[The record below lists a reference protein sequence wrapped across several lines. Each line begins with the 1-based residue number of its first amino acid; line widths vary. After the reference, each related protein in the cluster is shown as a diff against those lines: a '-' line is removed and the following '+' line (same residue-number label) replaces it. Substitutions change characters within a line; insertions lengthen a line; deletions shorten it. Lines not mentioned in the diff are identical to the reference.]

1 LKEFGF
7 MVEQVR
13 KGLEDV
19 VVGDTTTSLV
29 DGTEGK
35 LIYSG
40 YKIED
45 LAAHA
50 SFEEVVY
57 LLWHG
62 RLPNGEQLERVRK
75 AIAESAVLPTGL
87 LTMMRDYPK
96 DADPMAVLEAAVASL
111 AFYDA
116 DAKDLSVEA
125 ARRKA
130 VRLTGQITTICA
142 AWDRLRKGQEPIA
155 PRTDLTLAQNF
166 VYMLSGEEPDKTASD
181 AVNVYLVLLAEHGMN
196 ASTFTARVVTATN
209 SDIHSAVVA
218 AIGALKGPSH
228 GGANAEAMATF
239 LEIGDPDKVTS
250 WFQHE
255 IKEGKRRIMGIGH
268 RIYKAPDP
276 RAAVLKQ
283 HAEALSKSSGNT
295 KWFQIAENLENAA
308 RADSY
313 FIERK
318 LFPNVDY
325 YSAILLYT
333 IDLDVDMFPPLFAM
347 SRIAGWSAHILEQ
360 MANNRL
366 IRPES
371 NYTGPMGLEW
381 VPVSQR

>member
-1 LKEFGF
+1 

-19 VVGDTTTSLV
+19 VVGDTATSLV
-29 DGTEGK
+29 DGTEGR

-40 YKIED
+40 YRIED
-45 LAAHA
+45 LAANA
-50 SFEEVVY
+50 LFEEVVY

-62 RLPNGEQLERVRK
+62 RLPNAEQLENVRR
-75 AIAESAVLPTGL
+75 AIAESAVLPEGL
-87 LTMMRDYPK
+87 LKMMGQYPA

-111 AFYDA
+111 AFYDP
-116 DAKDLSVEA
+116 DAKDPSIEA

-142 AWDRLRKGQEPIA
+142 AWDRLRKGQSPIA

-166 VYMLSGEEPDKTASD
+166 VYMLTGEEPDKTASD

-239 LEIGDPDKVTS
+239 LEIGDPANVEA
-250 WFQHE
+250 WFQRE

-283 HAEALSKSSGNT
+283 HAEALSKSSGNS
-295 KWFQIAENLENAA
+295 KWFQIAEKLENAA

>member
-1 LKEFGF
+1 

-19 VVGDTTTSLV
+19 VVGDTATSLV
-29 DGTEGK
+29 DGTEGR

-40 YKIED
+40 YRIED
-45 LAAHA
+45 LAANA
-50 SFEEVVY
+50 LFEEVVY

-62 RLPNGEQLERVRK
+62 RLPNAEQLENVRK
-75 AIAESAVLPTGL
+75 AIAESAVLPEGL
-87 LTMMRDYPK
+87 LKMMGQYPA

-111 AFYDA
+111 AFYDP
-116 DAKDLSVEA
+116 DARDSSIEA

-142 AWDRLRKGQEPIA
+142 AWDRLRKGQSPIA

-166 VYMLSGEEPDKTASD
+166 VYMLTGEEPDKTASD

-239 LEIGDPDKVTS
+239 LEIGDPANVEA
-250 WFQHE
+250 WFQRE

-283 HAEALSKSSGNT
+283 HAEALSKSSGNS
-295 KWFQIAENLENAA
+295 KWFQIAEKLENAA

>member
-1 LKEFGF
+1 

-19 VVGDTTTSLV
+19 VVGETATSLV

-35 LIYSG
+35 LIYGG

-45 LAAHA
+45 LAANA
-50 SFEEVVY
+50 TFEEVVY

-62 RLPNGEQLERVRK
+62 RLPNAEQLEKTRK
-75 AIAESAVLPTGL
+75 SIAESAVLPAGL
-87 LTMMRDYPK
+87 LSMMRAYPT

-111 AFYDA
+111 AFYDV
-116 DAKDLSVEA
+116 DAKDPSIEA

-166 VYMLSGEEPDKTASD
+166 VYMLSGEEPDQTASD

-239 LEIGDPDKVTS
+239 LEIGEPENVAA
-250 WFQHE
+250 WFQRE

-283 HAEALSKSSGNT
+283 HAEALANSSGNT

-371 NYTGPMGLEW
+371 HYIGPMGLKW
-381 VPVSQR
+381 VPVNQR

>member
-1 LKEFGF
+1 

-19 VVGDTTTSLV
+19 VVGNTMTSLV

-40 YKIED
+40 YRIED
-45 LAAHA
+45 LAANA
-50 SFEEVVY
+50 QFEEVVY

-62 RLPNGEQLERVRK
+62 RLPNAEELENTRK
-75 AIAESAVLPTGL
+75 TIAESAVLPAGL
-87 LTMMRDYPK
+87 LSMMREYPA

-111 AFYDA
+111 AFYDE
-116 DAKDLSVEA
+116 DAKDPSIEA

-130 VRLTGQITTICA
+130 IRLTGQITTICA

-239 LEIGDPDKVTS
+239 LEIGDPDNVAS
-250 WFQHE
+250 WFQRE

-283 HAEALSKSSGNT
+283 HAEALAKSSGNM

-371 NYTGPMGLEW
+371 NYIGPMGLEW
-381 VPVSQR
+381 VPVDQR

>member
-1 LKEFGF
+1 

-19 VVGDTTTSLV
+19 VVGNTMTSLV

-40 YKIED
+40 YRIED
-45 LAAHA
+45 LAANA
-50 SFEEVVY
+50 QFEEVVY

-62 RLPNGEQLERVRK
+62 RLPNAEELENTRK
-75 AIAESAVLPTGL
+75 TIAESAVLPAGL
-87 LTMMRDYPK
+87 LSMMREYPA

-111 AFYDA
+111 AFYDE
-116 DAKDLSVEA
+116 DAKDPSIEA

-239 LEIGDPDKVTS
+239 LEIGDPDNVAS
-250 WFQHE
+250 WFQRE

-283 HAEALSKSSGNT
+283 HAEALAKSSGNM

-371 NYTGPMGLEW
+371 NYIGPMGLEW
-381 VPVSQR
+381 VPVDQR